1 MYHGMSL
8 GSEFTGA
15 AKQDLDFFAFPE
27 IDPAVGADAMD
38 APIDGLMISKKPKDP
53 AAVKTFLE
61 FMATGEAQMTR
72 LKNEPSEVAAAKD
85 VDTKAY
91 TPLQKKAA
99 AFIASAKNV
108 AQFMDRDT
116 SPAFASTVLTPAL
129 QKFIGKPE
137 DAASVQKQIEDQRAS
152 VFG

>member
-1 MYHGMSL
+1 
-8 GSEFTGA
+8 
-15 AKQDLDFFAFPE
+15 
-27 IDPAVGADAMD
+27 MD

-53 AAVKTFLE
+53 AAVNTFLE
-61 FMATGEAQMTR
+61 FMATGQAQMTR

-85 VDTKAY
+85 ADTSAY

-99 AFIASAKNV
+99 AFIASAKHV

-129 QKFIGKPE
+129 QKFIGKPD
-137 DAASVQKQIEDQRAS
+137 DAATVQKQIEDQRAS